1 MMKAVLS
8 AKCAVRKQ
16 RGVEAQYIDTAKAE
30 VMADNPWSNG
40 QKKRAADIST
50 RALCSVLLKIAC
62 GQAIFIKGMA
72 DINMILMHRCID
84 I

>member
-40 QKKRAADIST
+40 QKKSAQRIFPRAPYAVSY
-50 RALCSVLLKIAC
+50 
-62 GQAIFIKGMA
+62 
-72 DINMILMHRCID
+72 
-84 I
+84 